1 MKLENMI
8 YGGSLYKQEFLYFLL
23 VTPQLSNLLIAKAL
37 AVYKVLIC
45 QVQTFN
51 VSTGWPFMQDFT

>member
-8 YGGSLYKQEFLYFLL
+8 YGGSSCKQKFLCFLL
-23 VTPQLSNLLIAKAL
+23 VTPQLSNLSIAKAL

-45 QVQTFN
+45 HVQAFN
-51 VSTGWPFMQDFT
+51 VSADELIMQDTT

>member
-8 YGGSLYKQEFLYFLL
+8 YGGSWCKQKFLCFLL
-23 VTPQLSNLLIAKAL
+23 VTPQLSNLSIAKAL

-45 QVQTFN
+45 HLQTFN
-51 VSTGWPFMQDFT
+51 ASVGELIMQDTT